1 MVFGLAV
8 TNNNFHFNGKQ
19 GTHSAL
25 QSLINPNSPVGMQN
39 YIPHHGGKIAP
50 AWNMATL

>member
-8 TNNNFHFNGKQ
+8 TNNNFHFNGIQ
-19 GTHSAL
+19 GIHSAL
-25 QSLINPNSPVGMQN
+25 QTLINAHSPVGMQKN

-50 AWNMATL
+50 A